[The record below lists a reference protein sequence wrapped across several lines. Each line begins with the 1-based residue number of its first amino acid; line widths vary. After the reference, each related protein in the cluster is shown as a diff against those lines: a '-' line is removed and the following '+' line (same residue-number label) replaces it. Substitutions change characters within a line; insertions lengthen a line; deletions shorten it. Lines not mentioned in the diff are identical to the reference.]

1 MNVWKQKYFELIQE
15 IKNELEKNIEL
26 EYDNENEQVGSFCAF
41 RLLRIALNKKV
52 QAEENERLSDNLHNN
67 N

>member
-1 MNVWKQKYFELIQE
+1 MNVWKQKYLELIQE

-41 RLLRIALNKKV
+41 RLLRIALNKKME
-52 QAEENERLSDNLHNN
+52 AEKNN
-67 N
+67 GE

>member
-1 MNVWKQKYFELIQE
+1 MNFWKQKYFELIQE